1 MAETGKYID
10 PTLALSHL
18 NRMRGRIPVP
28 GSGSASD
35 PGRRFEILR
44 DMWDRGV
51 KFVTG
56 MDSGMTNA
64 NFDDFAYIPQVMVE
78 EMGISP
84 IEAIICSTKTS
95 ADCLGMESEIGTL
108 SESKSADVLI
118 IDGDPSADIK
128 LLHSVDT
135 IVSQGK
141 IVKKEGILL
150 I

>member
-1 MAETGKYID
+1 M
-10 PTLALSHL
+10 
-18 NRMRGRIPVP
+18 
-28 GSGSASD
+28 
-35 PGRRFEILR
+35 
-44 DMWDRGV
+44 

-84 IEAIICSTKTS
+84 MEAIVCSTKTS
-95 ADCLGMESEIGTL
+95 AECLGMEDEIGTL
-108 SESKSADVLI
+108 SASKSADVLI

-128 LLHSVDT
+128 SLHRVDT
-135 IVSQGK
+135 IVSQGR
-141 IVKKEGILL
+141 IVKKEGTLL